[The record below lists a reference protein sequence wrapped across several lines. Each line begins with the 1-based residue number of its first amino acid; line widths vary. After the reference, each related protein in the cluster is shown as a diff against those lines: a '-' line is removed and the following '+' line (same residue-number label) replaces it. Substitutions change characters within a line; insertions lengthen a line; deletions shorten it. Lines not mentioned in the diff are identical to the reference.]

1 MQCLRDTIGILGCHA
16 PEPSTGQYVND
27 LPGITSFM
35 VSKIADKEQVTY
47 LGVWNNVQ
55 DRALK
60 KFNSAV
66 IAAFK
71 NSKKL
76 KIKTIAQTIDIGRII
91 DDSTP
96 LAASAQYR
104 GIAIE
109 LIPDGNAFA
118 LQSSLQ
124 VIYVASIAVYSP
136 GVFANFPFKVFDL
149 QTGAVLETITEDLVA
164 GWNTIAVGS
173 SYDALRIFI
182 SYDATAFESVTLT
195 IPAYAPGA
203 CQNGCDTV
211 YGYGNCTA
219 SINGA
224 VSADL
229 ADPTVISKGSD
240 TYGLSAIFSIQCRY
254 DWLICNNL
262 DQFIL
267 PWQYLLGAELMTERI
282 FSDRENRFTNIDL
295 EKARELRTEFEA
307 GFKTE
312 LDLAISGIDIS
323 EHDCC
328 IECVA
333 QIQKP
338 YLIP

>member
-1 MQCLRDTIGILGCHA
+1 MTCLENTVGILGCGA
-16 PEPSTGQYVND
+16 PTPETGQYVND

-35 VSKIADKEQVTY
+35 VSKIADKEHVTY

-55 DRALK
+55 ERALK
-60 KFNSAV
+60 KFTSSV

-71 NSKKL
+71 TSKKL
-76 KIKTIAQTIDIGRII
+76 KIKTITQTIDLGRII
-91 DDSTP
+91 DTSAP
-96 LAASAQYR
+96 VVASPEYR
-104 GIAIE
+104 GVTIE
-109 LIPDGNAFA
+109 LIPAGNAI
-118 LQSSLQ
+118 LLSSSLQ

-136 GVFANFPFKVFDL
+136 GIFSGFQFKVFDL
-149 QTGAVLETITEDLVA
+149 QTGDVLETITSDLVS
-164 GWNTIAVGS
+164 GWNSIRVAS

-182 SYDATAFESVTLT
+182 AYDATAFESVTLT
-195 IPAYAPGA
+195 IPAYTAGA
-203 CQNGCDTV
+203 CQNGCDLV

-219 SINGA
+219 SVNGA

-229 ADPTVISKGSD
+229 SDATVIDKSSN
-240 TYGLSAIFSIQCRY
+240 TYGLSASFSVQCRF
-254 DWLICNNL
+254 DWLVCNNIA
-262 DQFIL
+262 QFIL

-295 EKARELRTEFEA
+295 DKARELRTEFQT
-307 GFKTE
+307 GFETE
-312 LDLAISGIDIS
+312 LNIAISGIDIS
-323 EHDCC
+323 ENDCC